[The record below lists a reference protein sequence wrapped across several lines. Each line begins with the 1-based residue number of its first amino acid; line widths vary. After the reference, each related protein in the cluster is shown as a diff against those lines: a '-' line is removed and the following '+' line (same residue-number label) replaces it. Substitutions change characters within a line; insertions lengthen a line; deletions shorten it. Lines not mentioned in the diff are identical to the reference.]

1 MQLISQH
8 STPNSP
14 PDAVG
19 KHLHIFLKIAEYS
32 RVALS
37 RHQGK
42 SIVIYNSQAVAPRQ
56 EGEA

>member
-8 STPNSP
+8 STPYTLP
-14 PDAVG
+14 KAVNE
-19 KHLHIFLKIAEYS
+19 HLHIFLKIAEYS

-56 EGEA
+56 GR

>member
-8 STPNSP
+8 STPYTLP
-14 PDAVG
+14 KAVNE
-19 KHLHIFLKIAEYS
+19 HVHIFLKIAEYS

-56 EGEA
+56 GR